1 MAMDAGGESV
11 PVSFVH
17 FATSRGG
24 DGSRQVEKF
33 ERAERTCFR
42 GRKVEGNDELLELVG
57 AAAASRWEL
66 KVCDKGELG
75 CRGQV
80 EFSPF
85 KPPTGEDVRE
95 AGVFAWEETEIL
107 EMHAG
112 GWVAVRER
120 GIEVDSCNVPF
131 RVDGTRVPVRRRM
144 GSW

>member
-57 AAAASRWEL
+57 ATAASRWEL

-95 AGVFAWEETEIL
+95 AGVIS
-107 EMHAG
+107 G
-112 GWVAVRER
+112 GWHQGAGETTNGQLVKVEMAW
-120 GIEVDSCNVPF
+120 
-131 RVDGTRVPVRRRM
+131 RRRA
-144 GSW
+144 GLLNVLKRQA